1 MRLPPTPRVL
11 LLREVAGTIRAAS
24 PLGRIIVAV
33 DGGGGTAAFADDLAE
48 VFREAGADAFRASIG
63 DFHRPRA
70 ARTRYGAETPE
81 DYYRSSFDYVTL
93 RRVLLDP
100 FRLAG
105 SAGFQTAAFDEER
118 DVPLESRWESAGP
131 DAVLVID
138 GEFLL
143 RPELRGEWNAAVLLV
158 NAPEWEP
165 YEREAKPAEVADI
178 LIDDS
183 DPAHPVRVAR

>member
-1 MRLPPTPRVL
+1 MRLPPTPRVQ
-11 LLREVAGTIRAAS
+11 LLREVVSSIRVAS
-24 PLGRIIVAV
+24 PLGRVVVAV
-33 DGGGGTAAFADDLAE
+33 DGGGGTAAFADDLAD
-48 VFREAGADAFRASIG
+48 VFREAGVDAFRASIG

-100 FRLAG
+100 FRMAG
-105 SAGFQTAAFDEER
+105 SAGFQTAAFDDVR
-118 DVPLESRWESAGP
+118 DQPVESSWETAGP

-143 RPELRGEWNAAVLLV
+143 RPELRGEWSASVLLV
-158 NAPEWEP
+158 NAPEREL
-165 YEREAKPAEVADI
+165 YESEARPAEVADI
-178 LIDDS
+178 LVDDS

>member
-11 LLREVAGTIRAAS
+11 LLRDVVGTIRAHA
-24 PLGRIIVAV
+24 PVGRVVVAV
-33 DGGGGTAAFADDLAE
+33 DGGGGTAPFADDLAD
-48 VFREAGADAFRASIG
+48 VFREGGSDAVRASIG
-63 DFHRPRA
+63 DFHRSRA
-70 ARTRYGAETPE
+70 DRTRFGRETPE

-105 SAGFQTAAFDEER
+105 SAGFQTAAFDEAR
-118 DVPLESRWESAGP
+118 DVPVESSWETAGP

-143 RPELRGEWNAAVLLV
+143 RPELRGEWSASVLLV
-158 NAPEWEP
+158 NAPEWEL
-165 YEREAKPAEVADI
+165 YEAEARPRAFADI
-178 LIDDS
+178 LVDDS
-183 DPAHPVRVAR
+183 DPADPARVSR

>member
-11 LLREVAGTIRAAS
+11 LLREVVGAIRAAS
-24 PLGRIIVAV
+24 PLGRVVVAV

-48 VFREAGADAFRASIG
+48 VFREAGVDTFRASIG
-63 DFHRPRA
+63 DFHRSRA
-70 ARTRYGAETPE
+70 ARTRLGPETPE

-100 FRLAG
+100 FRMAG
-105 SAGFQTAAFDEER
+105 SAGFQTAAFDEVR
-118 DVPLESRWESAGP
+118 DQPVESSWETTGP

-143 RPELRGEWNAAVLLV
+143 RPELRGEWSASVLLV
-158 NAPEWEP
+158 NAPEWEL
-165 YEREAKPAEVADI
+165 YEREARPAEVADI
-178 LIDDS
+178 LVDDS
-183 DPAHPVRVAR
+183 DPEHPVRVAR